1 MASVFIKAGKVV
13 NTALGILERD
23 LVLPNLVWRDPAGS
37 FQGVLNDTITIR
49 LPAYASARN
58 RVMRSGSTITLDDL
72 DETSVTVKLDTEV
85 YKAVKISTE
94 QLTLD
99 IVDLGAQVLAPV
111 MGSITRKVEDN
122 LAGEMMAAP
131 YHFQHILS
139 STDPW
144 LGLIQARIDLNNMN
158 VPAAD
163 RFLAVG
169 TNVEA
174 ALLKSDRV
182 SLVINSGDPQ
192 ALREATLGRLA
203 GFTLVSVPGLDPD
216 VAIAAH
222 KTAFVLSM
230 QVPAISRGI
239 TWGETASWNGFA
251 MRVLADYDPTILAD
265 RFVADV
271 YMGTGT
277 TLDRGTIDAN
287 GKFQATETGSD
298 SPVLVRAVALEL
310 TGQAA
315 FSS

>member
-1 MASVFIKAGKVV
+1 MASVFIKATKVV
-13 NTALGILERD
+13 NTALGVLERD
-23 LVLPNLVWRDPAGS
+23 LVLPNLVWRDAGGS
-37 FQGVLNDTITIR
+37 FVGVFGDTITIR
-49 LPAYASARN
+49 LPAYATARN
-58 RVMRSGSTITLDDL
+58 RVMRSGATITLDDL
-72 DETSVTVKLDTEV
+72 DETSVNLKLDTEV

-99 IVDLGAQVLAPV
+99 IIDLGAQVLAPV

-122 LAGEMMAAP
+122 LAAEMQGAQ
-131 YHFQHILS
+131 YHFQHIFDPL
-139 STDPW
+139 DPW
-144 LGLIQARIDLNNMN
+144 KGLIQARIDLNNAN

-174 ALLKSDRV
+174 ALLQSDRV

-192 ALREATLGRLA
+192 ALRDATLGKLA
-203 GFTLVSVPGLDPD
+203 GFQVVSVPGLDPD
-216 VAIAAH
+216 IAIAAH

-230 QVPAISRGI
+230 QTPAISRGI
-239 TWGETASWNGFA
+239 TWGETATWRGFA

-271 YMGTGT
+271 YMGTAT
-277 TLDRGTIDAN
+277 TKDRGTFDGN

-298 SPVLVRAVALEL
+298 GPLLVRAVALEL
-310 TGQAA
+310 PGQAV